1 MYELATIKPPPDASR
16 QPMQSVPSIIQ
27 IFEIQFFFVIPSKA
41 RGKSLKSIASS
52 IASHNARKT
61 VLLLNLPESHI

>member
-27 IFEIQFFFVIPSKA
+27 IFEIQFFFVFPSKA
-41 RGKSLKSIASS
+41 RGKSLKSIASR
-52 IASHNARKT
+52 NTRKT
-61 VLLLNLPESHI
+61 VLFLNLTESHI